1 MFCENV
7 AVRLVMYNNC
17 VNNALTAVVVVEVIV
32 DVVGV
37 VVGGHHGY
45 AGHLR
50 APRPRACC
58 GPSHPTLHHGGVHLN
73 IRNYKKY
80 CLLSR
85 PFCFDVV
92 FNQNDVTFQGNQTLS
107 LEE

>member
-7 AVRLVMYNNC
+7 AVRLVMHNNG
-17 VNNALTAVVVVEVIV
+17 VNNALTAVVVVVKVIV
-32 DVVGV
+32 DVVGVV

-50 APRPRACC
+50 APRPRARC

-73 IRNYKKY
+73 IE
-80 CLLSR
+80 
-85 PFCFDVV
+85 
-92 FNQNDVTFQGNQTLS
+92 G
-107 LEE
+107 

>member
-17 VNNALTAVVVVEVIV
+17 VNNALTAVVVVVEVIM

-50 APRPRACC
+50 APRPRAWC

-73 IRNYKKY
+73 IRNDKKHCY
-80 CLLSR
+80 SLVLFVLMWLLTR
-85 PFCFDVV
+85 
-92 FNQNDVTFQGNQTLS
+92 TI
-107 LEE
+107 